1 MTKQVMGASRRTGVG
16 FLASGLGYGTTTKN
30 GILDS
35 RVSSKPGQGI
45 DHKGGLVF
53 LRSPT
58 HSKVEI
64 LIRRSCNRW
73 MVFQNDKKNDWF
85 LRTFLFLPA
94 FVLVLY
100 FISLSFQIGLL
111 INTRLLL
118 VDTLCRR

>member
-1 MTKQVMGASRRTGVG
+1 
-16 FLASGLGYGTTTKN
+16 
-30 GILDS
+30 
-35 RVSSKPGQGI
+35 
-45 DHKGGLVF
+45 
-53 LRSPT
+53 
-58 HSKVEI
+58 
-64 LIRRSCNRW
+64 